1 MFYSKRA
8 VSSYVNRNLLL
19 TRSATITITIKVP
32 LDTTLSPTN
41 PVHIFHTPFLQHIN
55 IMLIGA
61 SLFVLCTSVNMTG
74 TINRDGLDER
84 KMYVARTGHK
94 NEYKILTKNLKASN
108 DLGVDKIN

>member
-1 MFYSKRA
+1 
-8 VSSYVNRNLLL
+8 
-19 TRSATITITIKVP
+19 
-32 LDTTLSPTN
+32 
-41 PVHIFHTPFLQHIN
+41 
-55 IMLIGA
+55 
-61 SLFVLCTSVNMTG
+61 MTG